1 MLTKLD
7 FTTSTQENNGSQ
19 YFLALVSW
27 DGNKVQ
33 FDILQLLLKD
43 IEYKLNI
50 SYLCQVMTFIKY
62 LRL

>member
-1 MLTKLD
+1 MLMKLD

-27 DGNKVQ
+27 DGYKVQ

-43 IEYKLNI
+43 IEYKLN
-50 SYLCQVMTFIKY
+50 
-62 LRL
+62 

>member
-1 MLTKLD
+1 MLMKLD

-27 DGNKVQ
+27 DGYKVQ

-50 SYLCQVMTFIKY
+50 SCLCQVMTFIKY